1 MNDSG
6 VSKDSV
12 PEGFLS
18 PKIASKLLQITHVTL
33 RTWAENGRIDFIRAE
48 GKNSH
53 RKYNVRKFLKLD
65 NEQPVTTKTR
75 RKIIY
80 ARVSTKKQ
88 SENLQRQINM
98 LREKFPS
105 HELIQDIGSG
115 INFKRKG
122 LGKILDIAIKRNLE
136 EVVVAYKDRL
146 CRIGFELFEQLF
158 TKLSNAKI
166 VVLNESNCSP
176 DEELAEDIL
185 TIVTVFSATINGRKR
200 YKSRKKGEID
210 YNEIKNFLSQGGEQT
225 TT

>member
-6 VSKDSV
+6 VSKDSI
-12 PEGFLS
+12 PEGFLP
-18 PKIASKLLQITHVTL
+18 PKVASKLLQVTLVTL
-33 RTWAENGRIDFIRAE
+33 REWAKKGEIELIRAE

-65 NEQPVTTKTR
+65 KPEPEIR

-80 ARVSTKKQ
+80 ARVSTRKQ
-88 SENLQRQINM
+88 SENLQRQISM
-98 LREKFPS
+98 LRERFPN

-122 LGKILDIAIKRNLE
+122 IGKLLDIAIKGELE

-146 CRIGFELFEQLF
+146 CRIGYELFEQLF

-166 VVLNESNCSP
+166 LVLNQSSCSP

-185 TIVTVFSATINGRKR
+185 TVVTVFSATVNGRKR
-200 YKSRKKGEID
+200 YRTRKINNDE
-210 YNEIKNFLSQGGEQT
+210 NKNFPEGET
-225 TT
+225 PT